1 LTLGHH
7 AAVAVAGFVASTV
20 NALAGGGAI
29 INFPTLLSVGL
40 PGVIANATMTV
51 ATCPGYAG
59 ASWAQRGE
67 LRGEGRRIAQLCIV
81 AGAGGLIG
89 GMLLL
94 ATGEALFMRL
104 VPWLILFAC
113 ALLLLQEKLRS
124 FGSGHRV
131 IGWLVMFAAAIYG
144 GYFGAGMSVIVLGA
158 MSLAYAE
165 PLTRLNALKQC
176 FALAANAAAAL
187 WLALHAALPWTIVG
201 TLACGALAGGIAG
214 GHIARS
220 LSARTLRAVIV
231 GLGIVLAG
239 VYFWRGFGVAHP

>member
-1 LTLGHH
+1 VTGAQY
-7 AAVAVAGFVASTV
+7 AAVGLAGFVASTV

-59 ASWAQRGE
+59 ATWVQRNE
-67 LRGEGRRIAQLCIV
+67 LAGEGRRIAQLCVV
-81 AGAGGLIG
+81 AAVGGLIG

-113 ALLLLQEKLRS
+113 ALLMLQERLRS

-131 IGWLVMFAAAIYG
+131 LGWLVMFAAAIYG

-176 FALAANAAAAL
+176 FALAANSAAAL
-187 WLALHAALPWTIVG
+187 WLALHAALPWSVVG
-201 TLACGALAGGIAG
+201 TLACGALAGGIVG
-214 GHIARS
+214 GHIARAM
-220 LSARTLRAVIV
+220 SARTLRAVIV
-231 GLGIVLAG
+231 TLGVVLAV
-239 VYFWRGFGVAHP
+239 VYMWRGMGTRP